1 MMAVWQRQGR
11 DVAADGGIRSSKA
24 LVAACALWLSACAA
38 GPPVA
43 EQARLAAPVAGFAS
57 GLDDCITALADSVH
71 GFAGGI
77 DPSAIELV
85 NWNVRKGRHDD
96 WAAEFNAYAVAADIA
111 TLQEAPLNHAA
122 WSAVEA
128 THALAFAPGFV
139 TRRSPTGVMTLSE
152 SMPLRQCNLS
162 SREPL
167 LRSPK
172 AMLVTEYAL
181 LGEPETLL
189 VVNIHAVNFAPG
201 LKAFRAQLGVAARVI
216 EEHGGPVIFAGDFN
230 TWRPARR
237 RHVDRL
243 LGNLRLAPVGF
254 VTDERK
260 RFFGQALDHVYV
272 RGLSVTTAT
281 SYPTR
286 ASDHT
291 PMRVRLSM

>member
-1 MMAVWQRQGR
+1 M
-11 DVAADGGIRSSKA
+11 
-24 LVAACALWLSACAA
+24 LVAAWVLGLSACTS

-43 EQARLAAPVAGFAS
+43 DRARLVAPVAGFAS
-57 GLDDCITALADSVH
+57 GPDECIAAFTDSVH

-85 NWNVRKGRHDD
+85 NWNVRKGRHAD
-96 WAAEFNAYAVAADIA
+96 WALEFSDYAVAADIA

-122 WSAVEA
+122 WRAVEA

-167 LRSPK
+167 LGSPK

-181 LGEPETLL
+181 LGESETLL

-201 LKAFRAQLGVAARVI
+201 LKAFKAQLGVAARVI
-216 EEHGGPVIFAGDFN
+216 ELHCGPVIFAGDFN
-230 TWRPARR
+230 TWRPARQ

-243 LGNLRLAPVGF
+243 LGTLRLLPVGF
-254 VTDERK
+254 ATDKRK
-260 RFFGQALDHVYV
+260 RFFGQVLDHVYV
-272 RGLSVTTAT
+272 RGLSVRAAT
-281 SYPTR
+281 SGPTR
-286 ASDHT
+286 VSDHA
-291 PMRVRLSM
+291 PMRVHLSL